1 MSEHECDQIDEIVEY
16 VAGFGKGMVDQSIA
30 IENLDDMIST
40 EFASARD
47 QIGELKVMVDR
58 SGICLRDDVTKE
70 LEHLSSLVDD
80 SGRKLSAR
88 IGEIESRLLD
98 YATKAWG
105 EVSEETASALVLL
118 HEELSSRASDIT
130 SDIDKS
136 NAHLSQAVNDSQA
149 HVERAI
155 KSEVNALRSEVS
167 DELRTLHGAVFAA
180 SAASHSELREQTD
193 LLNRNVDVASR
204 NLNKEL
210 AQFGKDMTAL
220 FRNITYEHKQ
230 LCSDNYHLELL
241 MEKRIWSVFKW
252 VRWLLIVCILMG
264 GSILYLLLRGS

>member
-1 MSEHECDQIDEIVEY
+1 MSKNECDTIDEIVEY

-30 IENLDDMIST
+30 IENLGQMIST

-58 SGICLRDDVTKE
+58 SSICLREDVTRE

-80 SGRKLSAR
+80 SGCKLSVR
-88 IGEIESRLLD
+88 IGKIESRLLD
-98 YATKAWG
+98 YATKARD
-105 EVSEETASALVLL
+105 EAMEETASALVLL
-118 HEELSSRASDIT
+118 QEEISLRASDIA

-136 NAHLSQAVNDSQA
+136 NAHLLQAVNDNQA

-155 KSEVNALRSEVS
+155 RSEVNALRSEVS
-167 DELRTLHGAVFAA
+167 DELRTLRGVVSSA
-180 SAASHSELREQTD
+180 SAASQSELREQTD
-193 LLNRNVDVASR
+193 LLNQKVDVASR

-210 AQFGKDMTAL
+210 VQFGEDITVL
-220 FRNITYEHKQ
+220 FRNITYEYKQ
-230 LCSDNYHLELL
+230 LRSNVSQLELL
-241 MEKRIWSVFKW
+241 MEKRIWSVFRW
-252 VRWLLIVCILMG
+252 VRCLLLVCAVMG

>member
-16 VAGFGKGMVDQSIA
+16 VAGFGKGLVDQSIA
-30 IENLDDMIST
+30 IENLGQMIST

-58 SGICLRDDVTKE
+58 SSIGLRDDVTRE
-70 LEHLSSLVDD
+70 LEHLSSSVDD
-80 SGRKLSAR
+80 SGRKLSVR
-88 IGEIESRLLD
+88 IGEVESRLLD
-98 YATKAWG
+98 YVTKARD

-118 HEELSSRASDIT
+118 HEEMSSRASDIV

-136 NAHLSQAVNDSQA
+136 STHLSQAVNDNQA

-155 KSEVNALRSEVS
+155 RGEVNSLRSEVS
-167 DELRTLHGAVFAA
+167 DELRTLRDAVSAA
-180 SAASHSELREQTD
+180 SAASHSELRKQTD

-210 AQFGKDMTAL
+210 AQFGKDITVL
-220 FRNITYEHKQ
+220 FRNITYEYKQ
-230 LCSDNYHLELL
+230 LRSNISQLELL